1 MVLAEDMKNILFLV
15 IGVTIFFL
23 LPQKA
28 FAQSMYL
35 WEIDADFVVKEKK
48 RVSVFSDSVALMNAL
63 DEYVKELRND
73 GFLVAS
79 IDTIRIVDSLWRV
92 SLFRGPQFQ
101 WGDIAFTGATA
112 SVRNYASQKVKK
124 WISRSVQLQA
134 LNRLQDELVLQMA
147 NTGYPFAQAE
157 RILSVSDDQQVLAEV
172 ILETGGSYVFD
183 SLYVKGDTRIN
194 HDFLKQ
200 YLHFEVGQPFDYS
213 RIQDIPRR
221 IQELPFVKLTQPPN
235 VVFEQGKYALQLEV
249 EPERASRFDFL
260 IGVLPNSPT
269 TNRLLITGDLE
280 ADFLNAFGRGEHL
293 YISFE
298 RLRPETQDLQVSAM
312 IPYLFQLPFGVEG
325 TFSVYRRDSS
335 FLNVDLSA
343 GLQYEWDPGFKGR
356 IHLARSATNLLA
368 VDTAL
373 IISSN
378 TLPDQLDTR
387 QSSIELGIEINQLD
401 YRFNPRKGYMAEV
414 SATAGLRNILLN
426 NDIEETD
433 AVVLYDAIERE
444 SAMFQLHSLV
454 ACFIPVFQ
462 RSTIR
467 MSTDLGFK
475 WSRGGILRNEQ
486 FRLGGNRLLRG
497 FDEEFFFATSY
508 AVSSAEYRFLLDRN
522 AFLFAFGDYAWVE
535 NNQFKT
541 GETVDFPYG
550 FGAGITFETSSG
562 LFTLSLASG
571 GQRGQPL
578 DLSAPKVHLGFQS
591 LF

>member
-1 MVLAEDMKNILFLV
+1 MKNILFLV

-200 YLHFEVGQPFDYS
+200 YLHFEVGQRFDYS

-335 FLNVDLSA
+335 FLNVDLTA

-356 IHLARSATNLLA
+356 IHLAQSNTNLLA

-373 IISSN
+373 ITSSN

-387 QSSIELGIEINQLD
+387 QSSVELGIEINQLD
-401 YRFNPRKGYMAEV
+401 YRFNPRKGYMAKV

-433 AVVLYDAIERE
+433 AVVLYDALERE